1 MVKAKKQN
9 TASTKGDVASVE
21 QAFLGRDFLT
31 WLWFRCEAEGG
42 EFDLGG
48 RDGGGQTAVMIED
61 ALALVSVDEEGSV
74 MTLRKGSPTAR
85 PEAANALAAG
95 MTLKK
100 ARVFVARGP
109 REWQFT
115 LDGETLDLGGLKT
128 PEIDDKEETPGGEG
142 ELGENLTAEEK
153 AEKKSKKE
161 KSDVEDALDEVAE
174 KLLQAEEAR
183 GVVEDLYKAFLGV
196 RLAKEWD
203 KSELPRMKEWVS
215 LKLDKAA
222 AEVGLK

>member
-1 MVKAKKQN
+1 MVKAKKEIKAN
-9 TASTKGDVASVE
+9 DKGAVAQE

-48 RDGGGQTAVMIED
+48 RDGGGQTAVMVED
-61 ALALVSVDEEGSV
+61 ALALVSVEEDGSV

-100 ARVFVARGP
+100 ARIFVARGP

-115 LDGETLDLGGLKT
+115 LDGETLDVGGLKT
-128 PEIDDKEETPGGEG
+128 PEIDDKEEKPEG
-142 ELGENLTAEEK
+142 EAAEAVTDEEK
-153 AEKKSKKE
+153 AEKAEKKAKDADE
-161 KSDVEDALDEVAE
+161 ALDDVAE
-174 KLLQAEEAR
+174 KLQSAEEAR
-183 GVVEDLYKAFLGV
+183 DVIEGLYKQFLDV

-203 KSELPRMKEWVS
+203 KTELPRMREWVS

-222 AEVGLK
+222 SQVGLK

>member
-1 MVKAKKQN
+1 MVKAKKEIK
-9 TASTKGDVASVE
+9 SSEASVGQE

-31 WLWFRCEAEGG
+31 WLWFRCESEGG

-48 RDGGGQTAVMIED
+48 RDGGGQTAVMVED
-61 ALALVSVDEEGSV
+61 ALALVSVDEDGSV

-85 PEAANALAAG
+85 PEAASALAAG

-100 ARVFVARGP
+100 ARIFVARGP

-128 PEIDDKEETPGGEG
+128 PEIEDKAETPAGDE
-142 ELGENLTAEEK
+142 TAPEVSDEEK
-153 AEKKSKKE
+153 VEKKKKAKE
-161 KSDVEDALDEVAE
+161 NDALDDVAE

-183 GVVEDLYKAFLGV
+183 DVVEGLYKQFLGM

-203 KSELPRMKEWVS
+203 KTELPRMKEWVS
-215 LKLDKAA
+215 IKLDKAA

>member
-1 MVKAKKQN
+1 MVKAKKEIK
-9 TASTKGDVASVE
+9 SSEKGAAAGQE

-31 WLWFRCEAEGG
+31 WLWFRCESEGG

-48 RDGGGQTAVMIED
+48 RDGGGQTAVMVED
-61 ALALVSVDEEGSV
+61 ALALVSVDEDGSV

-100 ARVFVARGP
+100 ARLFVARGP

-128 PEIDDKEETPGGEG
+128 PEIEDNEETPKGEAS
-142 ELGENLTAEEK
+142 ETAPEASDEEK
-153 AEKKSKKE
+153 AETKKKAKE
-161 KSDVEDALDEVAE
+161 NDALDDVAE

-183 GVVEDLYKAFLGV
+183 DVVEGLYKQFLDV

-203 KSELPRMKEWVS
+203 KTELPRMKDWVS
-215 LKLDKAA
+215 MKLDKAA